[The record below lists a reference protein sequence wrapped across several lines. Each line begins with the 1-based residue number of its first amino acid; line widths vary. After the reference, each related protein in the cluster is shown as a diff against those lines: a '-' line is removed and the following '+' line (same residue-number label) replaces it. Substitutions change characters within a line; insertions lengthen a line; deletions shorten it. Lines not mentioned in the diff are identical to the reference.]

1 MQRSGQALLNV
12 LLFALVTTAFL
23 TVGIRMVVGSLQQGR
38 DAKGDAQVYNVARAG
53 LTHAVSWLQ
62 KQPVQ
67 PVQVFDP
74 KANLGNPEEEAETAA
89 EEEQLGLVHEFEI
102 DHDRK
107 LWARYEVARSTT
119 APARGAMADGPH
131 SPLYADPIAWSAE
144 DVSGSRGG
152 RPPGTVWRV
161 RSRAY
166 LFERPLATTPFS
178 PKHVLQHMTLEA
190 EIRRT
195 AMQFR
200 EAALYDFL
208 DPHQPAALGGVHV
221 DVHAHGDRTNTE
233 LGVADGTGY
242 AIWSASGLVATD
254 HEAWK
259 DGANLMG
266 ATLAGSAAV
275 SPKLADQLH
284 DVFGVS
290 DLGKLREM
298 AVHYYEDAIDLP
310 QPQPPMDFIY
320 LKPNGG
326 GITFD
331 GAPQLD
337 GGGVLVVE
345 GNLHLKGD
353 QQLQRWQGLVFVTG
367 HLQVEK
373 ACELTGAVI
382 CGGTAEIH
390 GYEGKPA
397 RVLYSKAVLERVN
410 AMLGTYRVARSTI
423 RVIDGVAPAEALK

>member
-1 MQRSGQALLNV
+1 MQRSGQALVNV

-23 TVGIRMVVGSLQQGR
+23 TVGTRFVAGALKQGR
-38 DAKGDAQVYNVARAG
+38 TAKGDAQVYNVARAG
-53 LTHAVSWLQ
+53 ITHAVSWLQ
-62 KQPVQ
+62 KQAVQ

-74 KANLGNPEEEAETAA
+74 KANLANPEEEAETPPG
-89 EEEQLGLVHEFEI
+89 EEQLGLVHEFEI
-102 DHDRK
+102 DPGRK
-107 LWARYEVARSTT
+107 LWARYEVGRSST
-119 APARGAMADGPH
+119 APARDALTDGAH
-131 SPLYADPIAWSAE
+131 SKLHGDPIGWTAE
-144 DVSGSRGG
+144 DVSRTRGG

-166 LFERPLATTPFS
+166 LFEKPEITSSFTP
-178 PKHVLQHMTLEA
+178 KKVLERMTLEA

-195 AMQFR
+195 AMTFR
-200 EAALYDFL
+200 EAALYDYM
-208 DPHQPAALGGVHV
+208 DPQQPAALGGAHV
-221 DVHAHGDRTNTE
+221 DVHAHGDKTNTE
-233 LGVADGTGY
+233 VGVADGAGY
-242 AIWSASGLVATD
+242 AIWSASSLVATD
-254 HEAWK
+254 REAWK
-259 DGANLMG
+259 DGANLSG
-266 ATLAGSAAV
+266 AMLAGSAAV
-275 SPKLADQLH
+275 STKLSDQLR
-284 DVFGVS
+284 DVFDVA

-310 QPQPPMDFIY
+310 QPQPPMDFLY

-373 ACELTGAVI
+373 SCELTGAVI

-397 RVLYSKAVLERVN
+397 RVTYSKAALDRVN

-423 RVIDGVAPAEALK
+423 RVVEGSPPPEVPK